1 MAYLNDKTKFDD
13 LAALL
18 KEVQKK
24 EDGQQNSN
32 QITDKPGAPK
42 PKAKNIPSSLSA
54 ISREYMIK

>member
-24 EDGQQNSN
+24 ESGEKDSD
-32 QITDKPGAPK
+32 QITDKKSAASK
-42 PKAKNIPSSLSA
+42 MKNIPSSLSA
-54 ISREYMIK
+54 ISR